1 MNERKLPPQGV
12 GVHPISEFPSG
23 TPVREKKGFEVVPLS
38 TCTQRNWNCA
48 HVMLE
53 LSMKSALSP
62 AKEVTWPA
70 RTMAFAAAVGRP
82 TGVVK
87 YRVPEPS
94 LDELPNADTCHRLV
108 PARSPPTACV
118 LKATV
123 KERVDILPSMISPPP
138 MVTIVPVTSTPV
150 VMNKVVQNFNNKA
163 IEELWSKNIK
173 YLKKNRS
180 KP

>member
-12 GVHPISEFPSG
+12 CAHPISEFSSG
-23 TPVREKKGFEVVPLS
+23 TPVREKKGFEDVPLS

-70 RTMAFAAAVGRP
+70 RTMAFAAVVGRS

-87 YRVPEPS
+87 YRVAEPS
-94 LDELPNADTCHRLV
+94 LEELPNADTCHRLV
-108 PARSPPTACV
+108 PATFPPTACV
-118 LKATV
+118 VKATS
-123 KERVDILPSMISPPP
+123 KERVDILPSMISPPL
-138 MVTIVPVTSTPV
+138 MATAVPVTSTPV
-150 VMNKVVQNFNNKA
+150 IMNKSVPNYNNKA
-163 IEELWSKNIK
+163 IEETMSKIMK
-173 YLKKNRS
+173 YLK
-180 KP
+180 